1 MDRRQFLGSAAASF
15 VAGSALLKGAG
26 AAEQERPTNVLVW
39 DEQQEV
45 QVRSGAYENYLG
57 NAIAEFLA
65 TVPGLKVV
73 SASIKEPEQGL
84 SAERVNTADVILWW
98 GHVRHADVDDSR
110 VESVIARVKKGE
122 AVFVALHSAHYS
134 KPFTRLLGTRC
145 GFAYVDS
152 NRGRGYREKLRIVN
166 PTHPITKGLSDFEI
180 PRTEIY
186 AEPFEVP
193 FPDKIL
199 IYGHWDNG
207 HSFPDLCYWSV
218 GAQGVLP
225 LARERVRQPGKVVY
239 FRPGHETFPI
249 FKQPEVQEILKRI
262 VLWSGEQ
269 VRRAKRT
276 S

>member
-1 MDRRQFLGSAAASF
+1 MDRREFLGAAAASV
-15 VAGSALLKGAG
+15 VAGARLVSMAAG
-26 AAEQERPTNVLVW
+26 ASESRRPINVLVW
-39 DEQQEV
+39 DEQQDV

-65 TVPGLKVV
+65 TVPGLNVV

-84 SAERVNTADVILWW
+84 SVERVNAADVILWW

-110 VESVIARVKKGE
+110 VESIVARVKRGE

-152 NRGRGYREKLRIVN
+152 AGGKGYREWLRIVN
-166 PTHPITKGLSDFEI
+166 PKHPITAGLSDFEI

-193 FPDKIL
+193 YPDKVL
-199 IYGHWDNG
+199 IYGHWENG

-218 GAQGVLP
+218 GPQGVLP
-225 LARERVRQPGKVVY
+225 LARERVRQAGKVVY

-249 FKQPEVQEILKRI
+249 FKQPEVQEIVKRI
-262 VLWSGEQ
+262 VLWAGDQ
-269 VRRAKRT
+269 VRRA
-276 S
+276 